1 MFKQLLT
8 NKAFENIY
16 GQLFSFDGKVG
27 RGKYFFYATPCL
39 LIAIFLFISF
49 LYFYNKLDSH
59 LYFYYKYPDYYLNM
73 VIIDGSLTFLSF
85 LSFLLFI
92 YIFFSF
98 SIRRLNDLLLSKK
111 WVLIILIPLINLL
124 LLFILFSV
132 SSIDSKKEP

>member
-39 LIAIFLFISF
+39 LITIFLFISSF
-49 LYFYNKLDSH
+49 YFNQKLE
-59 LYFYYKYPDYYLNM
+59 LYFYYAYSRLDG
-73 VIIDGSLTFLSF
+73 VIILGSLTFLSF

-98 SIRRLNDLLLSKK
+98 FIRRLNDLLLSKK
-111 WVLIILIPLINLL
+111 WVLIILIPLINLV

-132 SSIDSKKEP
+132 SGIDSKKEP

>member
-39 LIAIFLFISF
+39 LITIFLFISSF
-49 LYFYNKLDSH
+49 YFNQKLE
-59 LYFYYKYPDYYLNM
+59 LYFYYAYSRLDG
-73 VIIDGSLTFLSF
+73 VIILGSLTF

-111 WVLIILIPLINLL
+111 WVLIILIPLINLV

-132 SSIDSKKEP
+132 SGIDSKKEP